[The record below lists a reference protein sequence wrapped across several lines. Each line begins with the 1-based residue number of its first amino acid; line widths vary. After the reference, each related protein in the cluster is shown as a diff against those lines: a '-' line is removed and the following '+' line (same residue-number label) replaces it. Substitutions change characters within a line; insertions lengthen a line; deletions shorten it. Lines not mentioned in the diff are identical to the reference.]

1 MMSQRGIEA
10 NLEKVKAILEMT
22 SPKTMKEVQRLTGQ
36 VTTLN
41 RFVLKATNK
50 CLTFFKTLKQAFEWI
65 NECMTTFKNLKEYL
79 TRMPLLNLLVKEENL
94 FLYLVISQTAVSL
107 ALTREENRMQ
117 RLVYQLS
124 QAFQGAEVKYP
135 RLEKVSFALIVA
147 SRKLRPYFQAHPIIV
162 MTDQPIKK
170 AE

>member
-65 NECMTTFKNLKEYL
+65 NECMTAFKNLKEYL
-79 TRMPLLNLLVKEENL
+79 TRMPLLNPLVKEENL
-94 FLYLVISQTAVSL
+94 FLYLVISQTTVSL

-117 RLVYQLS
+117 RPVY
-124 QAFQGAEVKYP
+124 
-135 RLEKVSFALIVA
+135 
-147 SRKLRPYFQAHPIIV
+147 
-162 MTDQPIKK
+162 
-170 AE
+170 